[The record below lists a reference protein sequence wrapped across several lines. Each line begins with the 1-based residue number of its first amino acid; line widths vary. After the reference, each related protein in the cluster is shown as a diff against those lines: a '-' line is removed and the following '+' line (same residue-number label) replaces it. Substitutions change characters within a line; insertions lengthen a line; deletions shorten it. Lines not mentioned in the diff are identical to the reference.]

1 MPDLLKALP
10 TMDGFRPITEGYQ
23 PGAQFQKGY
32 APQAVSKAPKP
43 PTGGSSASKP
53 VKIAAAAGMSPK

>member
-1 MPDLLKALP
+1 MANLQKAFP

-32 APQAVSKAPKP
+32 TPQAVGKAPKP

-53 VKIAAAAGMSPK
+53 VKLSAAAGMSPK